1 MFYIRTLI
9 WDETPKEWQNLHAII
24 LGWIRRNNC
33 GKLNYIQRLK
43 KNKNWKALFIQ
54 KTLGFDFPSKKVS
67 FLLVQ
72 RGHLSYWSFN
82 LLFSGRKE
90 EVKIPFLHLLFFLN
104 VFKNNPDAKV
114 MYLGWYILPLLIL
127 RRFIKIW
134 KTRPCF

>member
-1 MFYIRTLI
+1 MQVYMFYIRALI
-9 WDETPKEWQNLHAII
+9 WGETPKEWQNLHAII

-54 KTLGFDFPSKKVS
+54 RTLGFDFPSKKVS

-90 EVKIPFLHLLFFLN
+90 EVKIPFLHPLFFLMSLKIILMPKLCIWVG
-104 VFKNNPDAKV
+104 VFCHSSFLEDS
-114 MYLGWYILPLLIL
+114 
-127 RRFIKIW
+127 
-134 KTRPCF
+134 